1 MRISTKLAILA
12 GFAVILSFGSMV
24 ETVKADES
32 NQTKI
37 NFNIKENILTLGQT
51 NVCMAAEITPEALTE
66 ADKNGDGVKPARNAT
81 DSVAGGKEE
90 NTVETK
96 IAPKNTNLPE
106 GKFIINASAYT
117 AAADECGKSDGITA
131 SGAKVREHET
141 IACPKSFAFGTKVN
155 IEGYGT
161 YICQDRGGAIKGNKI
176 DIYMETKAQAFA
188 FGRRN
193 LVAEIVTE

>member
-1 MRISTKLAILA
+1 MRISTKLALLA
-12 GFAVILSFGSMV
+12 GFAIISSFGMTV
-24 ETVKADES
+24 ETARADES

-37 NFNIKENILTLGQT
+37 NFNIVENILTIGKA
-51 NVCMAAEITPEALTE
+51 NVCLAEELAPAAKIEEE
-66 ADKNGDGVKPARNAT
+66 KKVEEVK
-81 DSVAGGKEE
+81 KEE
-90 NTVETK
+90 NIIIETK
-96 IAPKNTNLPE
+96 KVPKNSNLPE

-131 SGAKVREHET
+131 SGKKVKENET
-141 IACPKSFAFGTKVN
+141 IACPKNFAFGTKIN

-193 LVAEIVTE
+193 LVAEIVVE

>member
-1 MRISTKLAILA
+1 
-12 GFAVILSFGSMV
+12 
-24 ETVKADES
+24 VKADES

-37 NFNIKENILTLGQT
+37 NFNITENILTLGQT
-51 NVCMAAEITPEALTE
+51 NVCMAAEITPDTLVE
-66 ADKNGDGVKPARNAT
+66 ADKNEEGVK
-81 DSVAGGKEE
+81 KEE
-90 NTVETK
+90 NVIETK
-96 IAPKNTNLPE
+96 KVPNNSNLPE

-131 SGAKVREHET
+131 SGKKVKENET

-176 DIYMETKAQAFA
+176 DIYMKTKAQAFA

-193 LVAEIVTE
+193 LVAQIVIE

>member
-1 MRISTKLAILA
+1 M
-12 GFAVILSFGSMV
+12 
-24 ETVKADES
+24 KADES

-37 NFNIKENILTLGQT
+37 NLNVPVNALTISQT
-51 NVCMAAEITPEALTE
+51 AVCMAEKITPQAPVLEET
-66 ADKNGDGVKPARNAT
+66 
-81 DSVAGGKEE
+81 KEE
-90 NTVETK
+90 VKIEEKNIVETK
-96 IAPKNTNLPE
+96 KVPKNSNLPE

-117 AAADECGKSDGITA
+117 ASADECGKSDGVTA
-131 SGAKVREHET
+131 SGKKVKENET

-176 DIYMETKAQAFA
+176 DIYMETKAEAFA

>member
-12 GFAVILSFGSMV
+12 GFAVILSFGTMV

-37 NFNIKENILTLGQT
+37 NFNIVENILTIGQT
-51 NVCMAAEITPEALTE
+51 NVCMAEELAPTAEVMAEKKVE
-66 ADKNGDGVKPARNAT
+66 EVK
-81 DSVAGGKEE
+81 KEE
-90 NTVETK
+90 NVIETK
-96 IAPKNTNLPE
+96 KVPNNSNLPE

-131 SGAKVREHET
+131 SGKKVKENET
-141 IACPKSFAFGTKVN
+141 IACPKNFAFGTKVN

-193 LVAEIVTE
+193 LVAQIVTE

>member
-1 MRISTKLAILA
+1 MRISTKLAIVA
-12 GFAVILSFGSMV
+12 GFAVISSFGLMV

-37 NFNIKENILTLGQT
+37 NFNIVENILTLGQT
-51 NVCMAAEITPEALTE
+51 NVCMA
-66 ADKNGDGVKPARNAT
+66 
-81 DSVAGGKEE
+81 EE
-90 NTVETK
+90 LAPTVEAVEKEKVEEVKIEEKVIIETK
-96 IAPKNTNLPE
+96 KVPNNSNLPK

-131 SGAKVREHET
+131 SGKKVKENET
-141 IACPKSFAFGTKVN
+141 IACPKNFAFGTKVN

-161 YICQDRGGAIKGNKI
+161 YICQDRGSAIKGNKI
-176 DIYMETKAQAFA
+176 DIYMETKAEAFA

-193 LVAEIVTE
+193 LVAEIVIE

>member
-1 MRISTKLAILA
+1 MRISTKLAVLA
-12 GFAVILSFGSMV
+12 GFSLALSFGVMTGTAS
-24 ETVKADES
+24 ADES

-37 NFNIKENILTLGQT
+37 NFNIAENLLSLSQAE
-51 NVCMAAEITPEALTE
+51 VCMAAEITPDAPAEE
-66 ADKNGDGVKPARNAT
+66 VK
-81 DSVAGGKEE
+81 KEE
-90 NTVETK
+90 TPTIETK
-96 IAPKNTNLPE
+96 KVLKNSNLPE

-117 AAADECGKSDGITA
+117 ASADECGKSDGITA
-131 SGAKVREHET
+131 SGAKVRENET

-176 DIYMETKAQAFA
+176 DIYVKTKTEAFA

-193 LVAEIVTE
+193 LVAQIVTE

>member
-12 GFAVILSFGSMV
+12 GFAIILNFGSMV

-37 NFNIKENILTLGQT
+37 NLNIAENILTLGLT
-51 NVCMAAEITPEALTE
+51 NVCMADEIDPVAEVVEEKKVEEVKIEE
-66 ADKNGDGVKPARNAT
+66 KNII
-81 DSVAGGKEE
+81 
-90 NTVETK
+90 ETK
-96 IAPKNTNLPE
+96 KVPKNNDLPK
-106 GKFIINASAYT
+106 GKFVVNASAYT

-131 SGAKVREHET
+131 SGKKVKENET
-141 IACPKSFAFGTKVN
+141 LACPKSFPFGTKVR

-161 YICQDRGGAIKGNKI
+161 YICQDRGGAIKGNKV

-193 LVAEIVTE
+193 LTAEIVIE